1 MKSKFGVR
9 PYLIRL
15 LLIALISAV
24 GVAAFNEGA
33 YLIQKDKSDRPP
45 KTIQLVIPAGT
56 AARLAA
62 GESVQSIPDKMVFVM
77 GDVLEVKNQDS
88 VAHQLGPVWVPA
100 GATGRLVLNEPNKY
114 TYTCS
119 FSTSRFLGLD
129 VRKPTTLGTRLTALI
144 FATPPM
150 TTFLF
155 IYSLLVFPL
164 KPKNKQAL
172 EQA

>member
-1 MKSKFGVR
+1 MSSKFGIR

-15 LLIALISAV
+15 LVTALISVVAV
-24 GVAAFNEGA
+24 AVVNEGA
-33 YLIQKDKSDRPP
+33 YLIQKEKYDRPP
-45 KTIQLVIPAGT
+45 KTIQLLIPAGT

-62 GESVQSIPDKMVFVM
+62 GESVQSIPDKMIFVM

-100 GATGRLVLNEPNKY
+100 GATGRLALNEPNKY
-114 TYTCS
+114 TYSCS
-119 FSTSRFLGLD
+119 FSTTRFLGLD

-155 IYSLLVFPL
+155 IYSLLVFKI
-164 KPKNKQAL
+164 KPGDKQAV